1 MSSAWKVWIC
11 LFDVR
16 IQQDGLGEWCGVNWV
31 LLELS
36 PEMMKLSQSV
46 EGESFDWRRWVH

>member
-1 MSSAWKVWIC
+1 MSSAWRVWIC

-16 IQQDGLGEWCGVNWV
+16 IQQDGLGEWCGVNLV